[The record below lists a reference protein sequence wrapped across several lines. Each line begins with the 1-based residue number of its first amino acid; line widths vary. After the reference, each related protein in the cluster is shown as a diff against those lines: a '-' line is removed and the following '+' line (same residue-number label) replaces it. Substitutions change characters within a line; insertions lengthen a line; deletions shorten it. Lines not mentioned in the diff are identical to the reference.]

1 MKKLLLL
8 LLISLASTHT
18 LALDDQTFY
27 CVETQKQ
34 RVLENSTTKQ
44 TLDRFKF
51 KKEGNF
57 VTLTGSLFGNKS
69 SMTAYTKLDVIQN
82 FKYEFLASSFGRFMA
97 YYEDK
102 GIFLYTHLE
111 GGIIG
116 TTFDS
121 NIQTV
126 FAKCEVF

>member
-1 MKKLLLL
+1 MFSSKAAPPIETLTEPCGMYMAFRG
-8 LLISLASTHT
+8 ISDPEEDLYWPFNKNLFNFVS
-18 LALDDQTFY
+18 
-27 CVETQKQ
+27 
-34 RVLENSTTKQ
+34 
-44 TLDRFKF
+44 KF

-102 GIFLYTHLE
+102 GIFLYSHLE
-111 GGIIG
+111 GSIIG

>member
-57 VTLTGSLFGNKS
+57 VTLTGSLFGNNS
-69 SMTAYTKLDVIQN
+69 SMTAYTKLDARNSYLKFCITSN
-82 FKYEFLASSFGRFMA
+82 F
-97 YYEDK
+97 
-102 GIFLYTHLE
+102 
-111 GGIIG
+111 
-116 TTFDS
+116 
-121 NIQTV
+121 V
-126 FAKCEVF
+126 

>member
-8 LLISLASTHT
+8 LLISLTSTHT

-44 TLDRFKF
+44 NLNRFKF

-69 SMTAYTKLDVIQN
+69 SIYTQLDVMQN
-82 FKYEFLASSFGRFMA
+82 FKYEFLASSVGRYMA

-102 GIFLYTHLE
+102 GIFLYSHLA
-111 GGIIG
+111 GSSIG
-116 TTFDS
+116 TAYDS